1 MFAQI
6 DQTDTAIALTATAIV
21 PAMIAPAAIATA
33 PAAMPD
39 HSYAVRPGRAEA
51 AQRRR
56 LQRDLTAAMATGSFV
71 LHYQP
76 RLSLESG
83 RQTGAE
89 ARISWLRQRHGLVSA
104 SAFLPLAEGAGLT
117 AEIGGWML
125 HAACIEA
132 AAWPG
137 GAVSVAVSPRQ
148 LVDHVLSRQLAE
160 ALDASSLEPERLELT
175 LPESALATA
184 DTDALL
190 LLSAIRDLGIGI
202 AVDDF
207 GAGVASL
214 SMLKRLPLTAMKLA
228 RPLVREVTTD
238 WEDAAIVRA
247 VIETGHALGLC
258 MVADGIESELQRA
271 FLARGGCDDG
281 QGALFGHKLTAAAL
295 RASI

>member
-1 MFAQI
+1 MFAQY
-6 DQTDTAIALTATAIV
+6 DQTDATNPLTATG
-21 PAMIAPAAIATA
+21 PAP
-33 PAAMPD
+33 PPPPD
-39 HSYAVRPGRAEA
+39 RGESQRHGRAEA

-56 LQRDLTAAMATGSFV
+56 LQRDLAAATATGGFV

-76 RLSLESG
+76 RLALASG
-83 RQTGAE
+83 RRTGAE

-104 SAFLPLAEGAGLT
+104 SAFLPLADGAGLT

-125 HAACIEA
+125 RAACVEA
-132 AAWPG
+132 AAWPAG
-137 GAVSVAVSPRQ
+137 TVSVPVSPRQ
-148 LVDHVLSRQLAE
+148 LVDHALSRQLAD
-160 ALDASSLEPERLELT
+160 ALDASSLVPERLELSFA
-175 LPESALATA
+175 EAVLAHV
-184 DTDALL
+184 DTDTLL

>member
-1 MFAQI
+1 MFAQY
-6 DQTDTAIALTATAIV
+6 DHTDTATALAS
-21 PAMIAPAAIATA
+21 TA
-33 PAAMPD
+33 PAPAELPGRGES
-39 HSYAVRPGRAEA
+39 HRHGRAEA

-56 LQRDLTAAMATGSFV
+56 LQRDLAAATTSGGFV

-76 RLSLESG
+76 RIALASG
-83 RQTGAE
+83 RRTGAE

-125 HAACIEA
+125 RAACVEA
-132 AAWPG
+132 AAWPAG
-137 GAVSVAVSPRQ
+137 TVTVLVSPRQ
-148 LVDHVLSRQLAE
+148 LVDHALSRHIAE
-160 ALDASSLEPERLELT
+160 ALDASSLVPERLELT
-175 LPESALATA
+175 FAEAVLAHV
-184 DTDALL
+184 DTDTLL

-214 SMLKRLPLTAMKLA
+214 SMLKRVPLTAMKLA
-228 RPLVREVTTD
+228 RALVREVTTD

-258 MVADGIESELQRA
+258 MVADGVESELQRA
-271 FLARGGCDDG
+271 FLARGGCDEG